1 MLLSSQSPGRLKGQ
15 VHGQLIQKTAEGFG
29 DGIKPSGTPKSFL
42 SHLGQE
48 IPWFSVGASSN
59 MRQTLLMIG
68 KSVTVI
74 GYLDAL

>member
-1 MLLSSQSPGRLKGQ
+1 MLLSSPSPGRLKGQ

-42 SHLGQE
+42 PRLGQE

-74 GYLDAL
+74 GYLYAL